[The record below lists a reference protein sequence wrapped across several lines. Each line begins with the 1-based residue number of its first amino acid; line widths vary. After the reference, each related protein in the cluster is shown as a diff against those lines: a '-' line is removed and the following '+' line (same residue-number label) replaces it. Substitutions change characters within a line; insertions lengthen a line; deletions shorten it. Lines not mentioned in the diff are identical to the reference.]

1 MNKVQLVQ
9 LNNKYGNQVYLPYS
23 VGILQSH
30 ACRDNFIS
38 DNFKFNEFVFVRE
51 NVQKMVERIG
61 AVDILGVSCYVWNW
75 KISLTLAEEYKKA
88 YPHSLILFGGP
99 QVPNTPGNF
108 FEKFPFIDLLCH
120 GEGEDTFYEILTRYA
135 KNEDL
140 KTIKSC
146 SYNDKES
153 SKTITNQKRERI
165 QDLNIIA
172 SPYLAGVFEDI
183 MDKYDYKWM
192 ATWET
197 NRGCPF
203 KCSFCDWGSLT
214 ASKVKKFDEER
225 LYDEIDYFSD
235 RKIDLVFG
243 ADANFGMLR
252 RDKNFSIKLA
262 EKKMATGY
270 PNQFRVCFTKN
281 TTNKV
286 FELAQIFANAGMNKG
301 ISVSM
306 QSLNQD
312 TLKGIKRDN
321 IKLSFFKDLQQKY
334 VEAGLVTYTELIL
347 PLPGETYQSFVSGV
361 DNLLDSSQHSGIV
374 VYNCTI
380 MPNAEMGD
388 PEYQKTY
395 GLDMVEIPIFQAH
408 SDKKED
414 DIVENETIVVGT
426 KTMSRRQWIKTFK
439 YSWTIQCMHMLGLLQ
454 AVAIFFRYQF
464 GIEYS
469 EFYQKLISYNTTRST
484 SINKELGMLDNL
496 LRDVLKG
503 KGFDQYVPGFEKI
516 SWPSE
521 EASFLRISNKINT
534 FYGEIKKFIRKEFPS
549 LKGQRDMINELVDYQ
564 KFLIVKYN
572 NNNDILETKYDFHNY
587 FVQCRSGIL
596 SGLEEGNYINKL
608 AETKDYKGDKKLFSR
623 EIVWYGRKG
632 GKFFNPIDV
641 RKDK

>member
-1 MNKVQLVQ
+1 MNKIQLVQ

-30 ACRDNFIS
+30 TCQDNFIS
-38 DNFKFNEFVFVRE
+38 DNFKFNEFIFVRE
-51 NVQKMVERIG
+51 NVQKMIEKIG
-61 AVDILGVSCYVWNW
+61 DADILGVSCYVWNW

-88 YPHSLILFGGP
+88 YPDSLILFGGP
-99 QVPNTPGNF
+99 QVPDKPGNF

-120 GEGEDTFYEILTRYA
+120 GEGENTFYEILTRYA

-140 KTIKSC
+140 KIIESC
-146 SYNDKES
+146 TYNDREN

-172 SPYLAGVFEDI
+172 SPYLTGMFEDI
-183 MDKYDYKWM
+183 MNKYDYKWM

-203 KCSFCDWGSLT
+203 KCTFCDWGSLI
-214 ASKVKKFDEER
+214 ASKVKKFDEQR

-235 RKIDLVFG
+235 HKMDLVFG

-262 EKKMATGY
+262 EKKMDTGY

-286 FELAQIFANAGMNKG
+286 FELAQIFADAGMNKG
-301 ISVSM
+301 VSLSM

-347 PLPGETYQSFVSGV
+347 PLPGETYESFVLGI

-395 GLDMVEIPIFQAH
+395 GLDMIEIPIFQAH
-408 SDKKED
+408 SDEKED
-414 DIVENETIVVGT
+414 DIIENETIVVGT
-426 KTMSRRQWIKTFK
+426 NTMNREQWIKTFK
-439 YSWTIQCMHMLGLLQ
+439 FSWTIQCMHMLGLLQ
-454 AVAIFFRYQF
+454 AIAILFRYKF
-464 GIEYS
+464 GVEYS
-469 EFYQKLISYNTTRST
+469 DFYQRLLSHSAKTDTI
-484 SINKELGMLDNL
+484 INQELANLDNL
-496 LRDVLKG
+496 LNDVLNG
-503 KGFDQYVPGFEKI
+503 NGFDQHVDGFETI
-516 SWPSE
+516 SWPTE
-521 EASFLRISNKINT
+521 EASFLRISDKINK
-534 FYGEIKKFIRKEFPS
+534 YYEEIKVFTQEEFPELS
-549 LKGQRDMINELVDYQ
+549 EKRDLIDGLVEYQ
-564 KFLIVKYN
+564 KFLIGKYN
-572 NNNDILETKYDFHNY
+572 NNNDILKSEYDFHNY
-587 FVQCRSGIL
+587 FVQCRAGIL
-596 SGLEEGNYINKL
+596 SELEKGNYINKL

-641 RKDK
+641 GKDI

>member
-1 MNKVQLVQ
+1 MHKVQLVQ

-30 ACRDNFIS
+30 ASQDKRIFE
-38 DNFKFNEFVFVRE
+38 NFKFNEFIFVRE
-51 NVQKMVERIG
+51 NVREMVKRIG
-61 AVDILGVSCYVWNW
+61 TVNILGISCYVWNW
-75 KISLTLAEEYKKA
+75 KISLALAEEYKKA
-88 YPHSLILFGGP
+88 YPDSLILLGGP
-99 QVPNTPGNF
+99 QVPDTPGNF
-108 FEKFPFIDLLCH
+108 FEKFPFVDLLCH
-120 GEGEDTFYEILTRYA
+120 GEGEDTFHEILSRYTH
-135 KNEDL
+135 NEDL
-140 KTIKSC
+140 KTIASC
-146 SYNDKES
+146 SYNDRENS
-153 SKTITNQKRERI
+153 ETIINQKRDRI

-172 SPYLAGVFEDI
+172 SPYLSGIFDDI
-183 MDKYDYKWM
+183 MNKYDYTWM

-203 KCSFCDWGSLT
+203 KCTFCDWGSLT
-214 ASKVKKFDEER
+214 ASKVKKFEEKR
-225 LYDEIDYFSD
+225 LYDEIDHFSD

-252 RDKNFSIKLA
+252 RDKDFSIRLV
-262 EKKMATGY
+262 EKKMQTGY

-286 FELAQIFANAGMNKG
+286 FELAKIFAKAGMNKG

-312 TLKGIKRDN
+312 TLVDIKRDN

-347 PLPGETYQSFVSGV
+347 PLPGETHESFVNGI

-388 PEYQKTY
+388 PKYQKTH

-408 SDKKED
+408 SDAKED
-414 DIVENETIVVGT
+414 DIIENEIIVVGT
-426 KTMSRRQWIKTFK
+426 NTMKRDEWIKTFK
-439 YSWTIQCMHMLGLLQ
+439 YSWTIQSMHMLGLLQ

-469 EFYQKLISYNTTRST
+469 EFYQKLINYNAPRKTIIS
-484 SINKELGMLDNL
+484 KELETIDNL
-496 LRDVLKG
+496 LQGALKG
-503 KGFDQYVPGFEKI
+503 KGLDQYVPEFENI

-521 EASFLRISNKINT
+521 EASFLRISNKIDT
-534 FYGEIKKFIRKEFPS
+534 FYSEIKKFIEDEFPG
-549 LKGQRDMINELVDYQ
+549 LEDQKDMINELVDYQ
-564 KFLIVKYN
+564 QFLIVKYN
-572 NNNDILETKYDFHNY
+572 NSEEILETKFDFHNY
-587 FVQCRSGIL
+587 FIQSRSGIL
-596 SGLEEGNYINKL
+596 SDIEEGSYTNKL
-608 AETKDYKGDKKLFSR
+608 AEAKDYKGDKKLFSR
-623 EIVWYGRKG
+623 EVVWYGRKG
-632 GKFFNPIDV
+632 GKFFNPVDV
-641 RKDK
+641 RRNI